1 MKERSAVPLIERW
14 STHLHAGVEVSGS
27 VVPPLA
33 GVGGSPMG
41 FLSIHEP
48 GEILRAEKLC
58 STDPAVFEEI
68 AKNAAAVAAR
78 MRTEAAK
85 LAEKA
90 AP

>member
-14 STHLHAGVEVSGS
+14 STQLHAGVEVSGS
-27 VVPPLA
+27 VVPPFP
-33 GVGGSPMG
+33 GGGSPMG

-85 LAEKA
+85 LVEKA
-90 AP
+90 TRP